1 MAIRG
6 HQWPSVAIRGHQR
19 SSEAI
24 RGHQRHLGRD
34 DKRSRLRRRE
44 RRRRLGD
51 SISIIQPDRCARAQP
66 DFKKGS
72 QRHRRHAVKVR
83 NGRGRACNRLDGFPI
98 GGLNP
103 HAFVRMQRGRQVG
116 GALLAA
122 SRQVGLQAHSVHLT
136 GGQSGR
142 PSEVIRG
149 HQRSSE
155 VISGHQRSS
164 EVIRGH
170 QRGHQRASERP
181 SFWHLG
187 CGVDQEDGDGHGR
200 VLRPKRQL
208 GSRLPREL
216 DERAPASIEG
226 VARFRPADAAAELT

>member
-1 MAIRG
+1 MAIRGNQWPSEAISGHQRSSVAISG

-51 SISIIQPDRCARAQP
+51 SISIIQPDRRARAQP

-155 VISGHQRSS
+155 VLRGHQRSS
-164 EVIRGH
+164 ERSSEGIRETIILAPWLWS
-170 QRGHQRASERP
+170 RSRRRRRAWACAASEA
-181 SFWHLG
+181 SIGL
-187 CGVDQEDGDGHGR
+187 
-200 VLRPKRQL
+200 
-208 GSRLPREL
+208 
-216 DERAPASIEG
+216 APATR
-226 VARFRPADAAAELT
+226 A